1 MAKKSSSDGYGF
13 SLESIIRLG
22 AIALVVY
29 LVINYLLVDGSLST
43 PDPTVSQQETP
54 HLALPDL
61 NQYLPDP
68 MASISGQVSGL
79 VTTKVEEA
87 KKNFLNYLYQEL
99 IKRLSPQ

>member
-1 MAKKSSSDGYGF
+1 
-13 SLESIIRLG
+13 
-22 AIALVVY
+22 
-29 LVINYLLVDGSLST
+29 
-43 PDPTVSQQETP
+43 
-54 HLALPDL
+54 
-61 NQYLPDP
+61 